1 MGNIMSSILL
11 VLVGLIVGII
21 GMFIFNLIRK
31 NTATNKADKILEKA
45 RIEGERIKKD
55 YIAEAKNEANEL
67 KIKTEEE
74 IKEKKSEIK
83 ESENRLNT
91 REENIERRDQNL
103 QKRENLLDEKEKSI
117 LDKQKDIQEQE
128 ANVEKIKE
136 EQLKLLE
143 SISGY
148 SKEKAKEE
156 VMKKVEESM
165 TLEIAAY
172 IKEKE
177 AEAKLEVDKKSKNML
192 VESMQKYASDVVEE
206 QTVTVV
212 NLPNDDM
219 KGRIIGRE
227 GRNIRTIESV
237 TGVDLIID
245 DTPEAIVLSSFDPLR
260 REIARITI
268 ETLIKDGRIHPA
280 RIEEIYDKTC
290 KDMKKKIVEYGQN
303 ALFELGITKMD
314 PELIELIGRLQFR
327 TSYGQNALK
336 HSMEVAQLAGIMAGE
351 IGENAMLAKRAGL
364 LHDIGK
370 SIDHEIEGSHVEIGS
385 NLAKKYKENE
395 VVINAIESHHG
406 DTESKN
412 IISELIA
419 IADTL
424 SASRPGA
431 RNDSLENYV
440 QRLHDLENIAN
451 DQKGVDTAF
460 AMQAGRELRVI
471 VKPEEI
477 NDLESHKVARDIK
490 NRIEE
495 ELQYPGTI
503 KVTVIRETRAI
514 EEAK

>member
-1 MGNIMSSILL
+1 M
-11 VLVGLIVGII
+11 
-21 GMFIFNLIRK
+21 K
-31 NTATNKADKILEKA
+31 KKINS
-45 RIEGERIKKD
+45 KKD
-55 YIAEAKNEANEL
+55 YILEAKEETNNL
-67 KIKTEEE
+67 KIKAEEE
-74 IKEKKSEIK
+74 IKEKKQELK
-83 ESENRLNT
+83 ESENRLLT
-91 REENIERRDQNL
+91 REENIDRRDQNL
-103 QKRENLLDEKEKSI
+103 QKRENLLDEKEQN
-117 LDKQKDIQEQE
+117 LLNKQNDIQEQE
-128 ANVEKIKE
+128 ANVERIKE
-136 EQLKLLE
+136 EQLALLE
-143 SISGY
+143 KISGY
-148 SKEKAKEE
+148 TKEKAREL
-156 VMKKVEESM
+156 VMKKVEDSM
-165 TLEIAAY
+165 TLEIASY

-177 AEAKLEVDKKSKNML
+177 AEAKLEVDKKSKSML

-206 QTVTVV
+206 QTITVV
-212 NLPNDDM
+212 DLPTDEM

-227 GRNIRTIESV
+227 GRNIRTIEAV

-290 KDMKKKIVEYGQN
+290 KDIKEKIMEYGQN
-303 ALFELGITKMD
+303 ALFELGLTKME
-314 PELIELIGRLQFR
+314 PELIELIGKLHFR

-336 HSMEVAQLAGIMAGE
+336 HSIEVASLAGIMAGE
-351 IGENAMLAKRAGL
+351 LGENQILAKRAGI

-370 SIDHEIEGSHVEIGS
+370 SIDHEMEGSHVEIGS
-385 NLAKKYKENE
+385 NIAKKYKENE
-395 VVINAIESHHG
+395 VVVNTIESHHG
-406 DTESKN
+406 DTEAKCV
-412 IISELIA
+412 IAELVA

-424 SASRPGA
+424 SATRPGA

-451 DQKGVDTAF
+451 VQKGVENSF

-477 NDLESHKVARDIK
+477 SDVESYKVARDIK